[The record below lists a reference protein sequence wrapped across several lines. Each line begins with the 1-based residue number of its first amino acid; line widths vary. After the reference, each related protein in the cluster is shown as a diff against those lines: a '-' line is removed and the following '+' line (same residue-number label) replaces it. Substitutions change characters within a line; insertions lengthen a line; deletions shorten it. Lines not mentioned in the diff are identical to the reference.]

1 MPGLFNY
8 SITILKRK
16 EKFLN
21 EYLEKYRMIESEINR
36 HERFCVKKILLKLER
51 VQIRRDIKYII
62 DNDFLAN
69 TKTR

>member
-1 MPGLFNY
+1 MPSLFNY

-36 HERFCVKKILLKLER
+36 YERFCVKKILLKLER
-51 VQIRRDIKYII
+51 VQIRCDIKYII
-62 DNDFLAN
+62 DNDFFAN

>member
-1 MPGLFNY
+1 MPSLFNY

-36 HERFCVKKILLKLER
+36 YERFCVKKILLKLER

-62 DNDFLAN
+62 DNDFFC
-69 TKTR
+69 

>member
-1 MPGLFNY
+1 MPSLFNY

-36 HERFCVKKILLKLER
+36 HERFCVTKILLKLER
-51 VQIRRDIKYII
+51 VQIRRDIKHII
-62 DNDFLAN
+62 DNDLFC
-69 TKTR
+69 